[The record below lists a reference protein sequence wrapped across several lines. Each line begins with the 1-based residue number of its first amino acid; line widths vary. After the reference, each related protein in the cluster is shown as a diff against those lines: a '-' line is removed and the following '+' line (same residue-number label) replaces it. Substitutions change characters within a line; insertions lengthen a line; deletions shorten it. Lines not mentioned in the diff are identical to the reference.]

1 MLPVLESEAQTSAA
15 KKAPSPPR
23 ATASPAST
31 EAAQRQQALKSRQQE
46 LLSQLA
52 ALKRQLAASEATHVE
67 AADALAAS
75 EQAISNATRRLRD
88 LARTRAQ
95 VESQISALQ
104 ARERN
109 AAGRQTA
116 QEARLAELLRELH
129 LLSLR
134 DPLPLL
140 LEGDDPGRLGRDA
153 EYLAQISR
161 AAESSIVQLQERRA
175 ELGQLERE
183 SREKRDELARI
194 EAEEL
199 ADRTALQR
207 EQAQRKRKM
216 GELAKQIASQ
226 RNSIGKL
233 ERDEKRLTE
242 LLDQLAKIIADQARR
257 DAERARL
264 AAAAKQ
270 REKTTTPKKPGAELK
285 PEAVVETPST
295 AGNFQQF
302 KGRMVL
308 PVSGQIAAR
317 FGSPRRGDGGA
328 GPSWK
333 GIFIRAPAGADVRS
347 VGPGRV
353 VFADW
358 LRGFGNLMVID
369 HGEGYLSVY
378 GNNESLLRTAGES
391 VEAGELIAAVG
402 NTGGN
407 EHSGL
412 YFELRF
418 QGRPFD
424 PLGWVAAR

>member
-1 MLPVLESEAQTSAA
+1 LRELA
-15 KKAPSPPR
+15 K
-23 ATASPAST
+23 
-31 EAAQRQQALKSRQQE
+31 
-46 LLSQLA
+46 
-52 ALKRQLAASEATHVE
+52 
-67 AADALAAS
+67 
-75 EQAISNATRRLRD
+75 
-88 LARTRAQ
+88 TRAQ
-95 VESQISALQ
+95 IESQIGALQ

-109 AAGRQTA
+109 AAVRQTV
-116 QEARLAELLRELH
+116 QEARMAELLRELH

-134 DPLPLL
+134 DPLTLL
-140 LEGDDPGRLGRDA
+140 LDGDDPGRQGRDA
-153 EYLAQISR
+153 EYLAYLSR
-161 AAESSIVQLQERRA
+161 AAETNIVQLKERRA

-183 SREKRDELARI
+183 SRDKRDELARI
-194 EAEEL
+194 EAAETV
-199 ADRTALQR
+199 DRTALQR
-207 EQAQRKRKM
+207 EQARRKRMM

-233 ERDEKRLTE
+233 ERDEKRLTG
-242 LLDQLAKIIADQARR
+242 LLDKLAKIIADQARR
-257 DAERARL
+257 DADRARL
-264 AAAAKQ
+264 AAAKQ
-270 REKTTTPKKPGAELK
+270 KGAPPRTSGSEPKL
-285 PEAVVETPST
+285 EAAVESPST

-302 KGRMVL
+302 KGRMAL

-317 FGSPRRGDGGA
+317 FGSPRRSDGGA

-333 GIFIRAPAGADVRS
+333 GIFIRAPAGTDVRS

-358 LRGFGNLMVID
+358 LRGFGNLLVID

-378 GNNESLLRTAGES
+378 GYNETLLKTAGES
-391 VEAGELIAAVG
+391 VAGGETIAAVG